1 MLPAHQGLG
10 SGQGTGFK
18 INLRLVKEYQ
28 LIALYSLSQ
37 LALHLQPAGYL
48 CLHAG
53 LMSGH
58 YCTRTA
64 PALAASQG
72 IVERLYSATRD
83 PKYILNA

>member
-1 MLPAHQGLG
+1 M
-10 SGQGTGFK
+10 
-18 INLRLVKEYQ
+18 
-28 LIALYSLSQ
+28 
-37 LALHLQPAGYL
+37 AGY
-48 CLHAG
+48 
-53 LMSGH
+53 